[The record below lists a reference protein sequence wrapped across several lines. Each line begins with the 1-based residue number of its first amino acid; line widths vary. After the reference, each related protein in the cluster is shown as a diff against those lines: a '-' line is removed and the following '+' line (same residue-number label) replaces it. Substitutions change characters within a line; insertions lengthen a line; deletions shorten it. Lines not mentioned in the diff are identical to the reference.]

1 MIEPKN
7 TSKSWTPLDPE
18 DEASRNQFMETLKG
32 AKIDEEIANE
42 MATQL
47 LETTKNNHN
56 IIFVFTEGEYAV
68 TAIHVPRESIDGRDG
83 PVLMPGSNE
92 KSIIAAFSAEFMRDK
107 IKNVDLI
114 EEGAGLPGVG
124 DTAWVAELEKL
135 VEIVKLELAA
145 NPPDN
150 WDSLLEE

>member
-7 TSKSWTPLDPE
+7 PKRSWTPLDPE
-18 DEASRNQFMETLKG
+18 DEESKSQFLETLKS
-32 AKIDEEIANE
+32 ARIDEEIANE

-47 LETTKNNHN
+47 LETTKNSHN

-68 TAIHVPRESIDGRDG
+68 TAIHVPRESLNGQDG
-83 PVLMPGSNE
+83 PVLMPGSSE
-92 KSIIAAFSAEFMRDK
+92 KSVIAAFSAEFMREK

-114 EEGAGLPGVG
+114 EEGTGLPGVA
-124 DTAWVAELEKL
+124 DSAWVSELEKL
-135 VEIVKLELAA
+135 VEVVKLELAA
-145 NPPDN
+145 NPPTN